1 MDKTTAKQRIDVLRN
16 ELDHHNFLY
25 YVKAQPEISD
35 FDFDQLLKELEALE
49 KEFPEFD
56 DANSPTKR
64 VGSDITS
71 EFQQVT
77 HKYPMLSLGN
87 TYNEGDLR
95 DFDNRIRKE
104 TNLEPEYVCEL
115 KFDGVSIS
123 LTYENGVLKHAVTR
137 GDGDLGDDVTA
148 NVKTIRSIPL
158 KLRGEGW
165 PVEFEIRGEIVMPYE
180 AFNKLNT
187 ERVSNGEEPMANP
200 RNTTSG
206 TIKMQDSS
214 VVAKRGLDAYFY
226 FVPSQIRLTESHSRN
241 LELATSW
248 GFKTSEHTRVCKNI
262 DEVLEFIHHW
272 DNERHN
278 LPMATDGVVIKVN
291 SIAIQNDLGTT
302 AKSPR
307 WAVAYKFKAEQA
319 ETKLLSVSYQVGRTG
334 AVTPVANLEPV
345 QLAGTT
351 VKRASLHNADIIAA
365 LDLHINDIVKVEKG
379 GEIIPKIVGV
389 NEAERHPMNQ
399 RVEFVKTCPEC
410 GAELIREEGEA
421 KYFCLN
427 ENGCPPQIKGKI
439 IHFISRKAMNIDG
452 MGEETVELFYNKGMI
467 ANVAD
472 LYQLKAEDISAL
484 ERLGDKSAQRIIDG
498 LEASKSV
505 PFERV
510 LFSLGIRFVGETVA
524 KILVKAFKNIDA
536 LIAAPLEQLTYINE
550 IGDRIAQSF
559 IDWFAVPQNREL
571 VERLRKIGLQFELS
585 EEQLAGTSD
594 KLAGLS
600 IIISGTFQKHSREEL
615 KEMIELHGG
624 KNVGSISKNTS
635 YLLAGENIG
644 PSKLEKVQKLGI
656 PIISEEDFLNMIE

>member
-1 MDKTTAKQRIDVLRN
+1 
-16 ELDHHNFLY
+16 
-25 YVKAQPEISD
+25 
-35 FDFDQLLKELEALE
+35 
-49 KEFPEFD
+49 
-56 DANSPTKR
+56 
-64 VGSDITS
+64 
-71 EFQQVT
+71 
-77 HKYPMLSLGN
+77 
-87 TYNEGDLR
+87 
-95 DFDNRIRKE
+95 
-104 TNLEPEYVCEL
+104 
-115 KFDGVSIS
+115 
-123 LTYENGVLKHAVTR
+123 
-137 GDGDLGDDVTA
+137 
-148 NVKTIRSIPL
+148 
-158 KLRGEGW
+158 
-165 PVEFEIRGEIVMPYE
+165 
-180 AFNKLNT
+180 
-187 ERVSNGEEPMANP
+187 
-200 RNTTSG
+200 
-206 TIKMQDSS
+206 
-214 VVAKRGLDAYFY
+214 
-226 FVPSQIRLTESHSRN
+226 
-241 LELATSW
+241 
-248 GFKTSEHTRVCKNI
+248 
-262 DEVLEFIHHW
+262 
-272 DNERHN
+272 
-278 LPMATDGVVIKVN
+278 
-291 SIAIQNDLGTT
+291 
-302 AKSPR
+302 
-307 WAVAYKFKAEQA
+307 
-319 ETKLLSVSYQVGRTG
+319 
-334 AVTPVANLEPV
+334 V